1 MNVEWRDIH
10 ATIVMALSMSL
21 DQAALT
27 SALVD
32 ALRSEDPEKLDNALD
47 WWVESTHS

>member
-10 ATIVMALSMSL
+10 TTIVMTTQYEP

-32 ALRSEDPEKLDNALD
+32 AL
-47 WWVESTHS
+47 